1 MPGGFTYNETREIM
15 KRFGI
20 KPSKG
25 LGQNFLVDKNILQ
38 KMVTAAEISKDDQV
52 LEIGP
57 GVGTL
62 TRELA
67 SRAGKVVA
75 VELDRR
81 LVPVLECT
89 VKPFGNVELIN
100 GDILDLDLAALWDG
114 HFTGRVKVAAN
125 LPYYVTSPIVMKLLE
140 QRLPLQRIVIMVQ
153 KEVARRMSARPGS
166 KDYGALSIA
175 VQYRSKPCIVAEV
188 PPTVFLPPPKVDSA
202 IVRLDVQPEP
212 RYSVKDEALLFKLV
226 KGAFGQRRKTLL
238 NALGSSFAT
247 LDKQRLGE
255 ALEASGIDPKR
266 RGETLS
272 IDEFC
277 RLADYIYREMR

>member
-1 MPGGFTYNETREIM
+1 M
-15 KRFGI
+15 
-20 KPSKG
+20 
-25 LGQNFLVDKNILQ
+25 
-38 KMVTAAEISKDDQV
+38 
-52 LEIGP
+52 
-57 GVGTL
+57 
-62 TRELA
+62 
-67 SRAGKVVA
+67 
-75 VELDRR
+75 
-81 LVPVLECT
+81 
-89 VKPFGNVELIN
+89 
-100 GDILDLDLAALWDG
+100 
-114 HFTGRVKVAAN
+114 
-125 LPYYVTSPIVMKLLE
+125 
-140 QRLPLQRIVIMVQ
+140 
-153 KEVARRMSARPGS
+153 
-166 KDYGALSIA
+166 
-175 VQYRSKPCIVAEV
+175 
-188 PPTVFLPPPKVDSA
+188 PPPKVDSA